1 MPISVNPS
9 GIQMNDGNTLSRSQA
24 SGLLPNQL
32 TDASSLLTIKA
43 GLTFDGDTGITTS
56 ADPSFRLTKGDNVY
70 TNFALINATSSWTVP
85 PGVTKG
91 LVVVIGGGGSG
102 GSGFSVGGDTP
113 YSNAG
118 GAGGR
123 GGAGSSFIPLV
134 SGNSMPAVVGGVT
147 GTSSFFGI
155 VATGGTN
162 GSAAPTFQGAG
173 AGAPGNPGTSS
184 TGNFLNGQVSVVYP
198 TVIDFVDANSYGV
211 IDTFTPS
218 LQTHA
223 FTNTNV
229 PGGGY
234 AASTLYAFTDTVSAG
249 AGGTPGTSSPFGGSP
264 AGAGRPGAVVV
275 FY

>member
-43 GLTFDGDTGITTS
+43 GLTFDGDSGIFIST
-56 ADPSFRLTKGDNVY
+56 DPNFRLTKGDNVY

-102 GSGFSVGGDTP
+102 GSGFSIGGDTP

-184 TGNFLNGQVSVVYP
+184 TGNFLNGQSTLYSS
-198 TVIDFVDANSYGV
+198 VIDFVDANAYGV
-211 IDTFTPS
+211 LDTVTPV
-218 LQTHA
+218 LQTVT
-223 FTNTNV
+223 FSNSPSNGY
-229 PGGGY
+229 PG
-234 AASTLYAFTDTVSAG
+234 ATLYNITDSVSAG

-264 AGAGRPGAVVV
+264 AGPGRPGAVVV